1 MKTYQVTIGYYTR
14 QVTKEFTTTV
24 QASSKSAALGEAVH
38 QLLADGYAII
48 GLEYI
53 DIKKIND
60 QAVFTCQLNDEPS
73 SEQLAEMSA
82 MFERAFDPVIPLT
95 YMWGDLT

>member
-1 MKTYQVTIGYYTR
+1 MKTYQVTIEYYTR

-24 QASSKSAALGEAVH
+24 QASSKSAALGKAVH

-53 DIKKIND
+53 DIKKINGNPKP
-60 QAVFTCQLNDEPS
+60 F
-73 SEQLAEMSA
+73 SERLAEMEA
-82 MFERAFDPVIPLT
+82 MFERDVDT
-95 YMWGDLT
+95 SYMWGDLT